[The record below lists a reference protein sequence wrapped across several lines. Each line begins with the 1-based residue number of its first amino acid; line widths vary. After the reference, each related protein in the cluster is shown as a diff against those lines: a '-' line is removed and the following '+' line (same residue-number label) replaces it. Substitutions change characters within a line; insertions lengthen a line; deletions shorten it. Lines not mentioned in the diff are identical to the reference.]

1 MHMQVSSSADSAAP
15 VRLARMIAMDAQQ
28 YKTRRSTEHLQ
39 KRISSSF
46 MTPPPSIAN
55 IPSRHS
61 DDTTTSSTADQLV
74 CEDDVA
80 YLSPA
85 LAFNLNLQHQ
95 LWPLMPQL
103 KAVTQLDRQSVIDAQ
118 ASSMIRNS
126 IDANFPPS
134 SDVSVVI
141 RPLRQLTN
149 MRTVDVLQS
158 GNALA
163 NCISVYGDKPS
174 IT

>member
-1 MHMQVSSSADSAAP
+1 
-15 VRLARMIAMDAQQ
+15 
-28 YKTRRSTEHLQ
+28 
-39 KRISSSF
+39 

-55 IPSRHS
+55 KLSQHS
-61 DDTTTSSTADQLV
+61 DDIISSSTADQLV

-103 KAVTQLDRQSVIDAQ
+103 KAVTQMYRQSMVDAQ
-118 ASSMIRNS
+118 ASSMIRNTT
-126 IDANFPPS
+126 DANFPPS

-141 RPLRQLTN
+141 RPLRQLSN

-158 GNALA
+158 GNAHA
-163 NCISVYGDKPS
+163 NC
-174 IT
+174 

>member
-1 MHMQVSSSADSAAP
+1 
-15 VRLARMIAMDAQQ
+15 MDAQQ
-28 YKTRRSTEHLQ
+28 YNTRRSTEHLQ

-46 MTPPPSIAN
+46 MTPPPSTAN
-55 IPSRHS
+55 MPSQHS
-61 DDTTTSSTADQLV
+61 NDTTTSIAADQLV

-103 KAVTQLDRQSVIDAQ
+103 KAVTQGDRQTMVDDH
-118 ASSMIRNS
+118 ASSMSRHT
-126 IDANFPPS
+126 IDAKFPPS
-134 SDVSVVI
+134 SDVSVVV

-149 MRTVDVLQS
+149 MRTVDLLQS
-158 GNALA
+158 GDALA
-163 NCISVYGDKPS
+163 NL
-174 IT
+174 